1 MSAEAVEVRARAAA
15 ALGMRRSEEAKR
27 LLQPLVAADPQDA
40 VALVLLGRAYLAEQ
54 RLEQVHEMCRRAVE
68 VASDDVAVLVECADM
83 ARQSNDLSA
92 AYTWAQRA
100 LTLDPDEV
108 AAINVL
114 GLVQTARGGVQ
125 EGVLLGSD
133 ALKRRPGD
141 PDLLVAYGMA
151 LAAAKRPGD
160 ATAQYALALE
170 RDPEH
175 IHALN
180 NLAVSRLQCGDLRLA
195 TSLLGRALAL
205 DPRMS
210 RAQQNLRVVG
220 VLARRILLSRLVVVL
235 GLTAA
240 ASLLGW
246 RFAWLIAAAGAVWCV
261 AGIARLPAPARARLA
276 DRLGWIDAVFVLMI
290 VLAAPAALFSS
301 SKAPPIAAIWGA
313 SFALAV
319 LIRQALDRLAAR
331 RCLRALGARLPRP

>member
-1 MSAEAVEVRARAAA
+1 MSDGVLDARARAAA
-15 ALGMRRSEEAKR
+15 ALDLRRPGEAKQ
-27 LLQPLVAADPQDA
+27 LLQPLVLADPSDA
-40 VALVLLGRAYLAEQ
+40 VALVLLARVYLAEQ
-54 RLEQVHEMCRRAVE
+54 QFEQVHEMSRRAVE
-68 VASDDVAVLVECADM
+68 AAPDDVAVLVECADL
-83 ARQSNDLSA
+83 ARQSNDLPD

-100 LTLDPDEV
+100 VRLAPDEV
-108 AAINVL
+108 AALNIM
-114 GLVQTARGGVQ
+114 GLVQTARGGAR
-125 EGVLLGSD
+125 EAVLLGLD
-133 ALKRRPGD
+133 ALNRRPGD

-151 LAAAKRPGD
+151 LAADKRPGD

-180 NLAVSRLQCGDLRLA
+180 NLAVSRLLCGDLRLA

-220 VLARRILLSRLVVVL
+220 VLARRILLSRLVVAL
-235 GLTAA
+235 GLTAV

-261 AGIARLPAPARARLA
+261 AGIVRLPAPARARLG

-313 SFALAV
+313 AFAVAV
-319 LIRQALDRLAAR
+319 LIRQALNRMAVR
-331 RCLRALGARLPRP
+331 RRLRALGARLPQP